1 MISHRTIG
9 IILDDVIKD
18 VDFEKKVLEKLKECS
33 KFSMHIFKVI
43 LFHHDVPVKEIK
55 AFVKRNTENLFNINV
70 DITKQFNK
78 RAFFMIRPYYNTTD
92 NYRYMYVG
100 NILDGLDQ
108 YIILI
113 QNIKQREHRRN
124 IH

>member
-18 VDFEKKVLEKLKECS
+18 VNFEKKVLEKLKECS

-78 RAFFMIRPYYNTTD
+78 RAFFMIRSYYNIID
-92 NYRYMYVG
+92 NYRYLYVG

-108 YIILI
+108 YIILM
-113 QNIKQREHRRN
+113 QNIKRRENRRN
-124 IH
+124 VY

>member
-18 VDFEKKVLEKLKECS
+18 VNFEKKVLEKLKECS

-43 LFHHDVPVKEIK
+43 LFYHDVPVKEIK

-92 NYRYMYVG
+92 NYRYLYVG
-100 NILDGLDQ
+100 NILDGLSQ
-108 YIILI
+108 YIILM
-113 QNIKQREHRRN
+113 QNIKHREHRRN

>member
-1 MISHRTIG
+1 MLSHRSIG

-33 KFSMHIFKVI
+33 KFSIHIFKVI

-78 RAFFMIRPYYNTTD
+78 RAFFMIRSYYNIID
-92 NYRYMYVG
+92 NYRYLYVG

-108 YIILI
+108 YIILM
-113 QNIKQREHRRN
+113 QNIKRRENRRN
-124 IH
+124 VY